1 MQRRN
6 LMAACGIAM
15 LAVPRELFA
24 QRLYRVGFLFPGP
37 APTDKLPQV
46 QSVLRGLAKL
56 GYVQGRNL
64 VIEGRGAEAP

>member
-15 LAVPRELFA
+15 LVVPRELFA

-37 APTDKLPQV
+37 VPTDKLPQV

-56 GYVQGRNL
+56 G
-64 VIEGRGAEAP
+64 